1 MAMKLANGEEVRS
14 FSREEAATVFKKF
27 YIVWNPA
34 KNEGVITSSEE
45 DMRFI
50 STGRSTSMSR
60 SSLGE
65 AFRELYDWISTKR
78 PEESREFPVTE
89 IHLDPTV

>member
-1 MAMKLANGEEVRS
+1 MKLANGEEVRS

-34 KNEGVITSSEE
+34 RNEGVITSSEE
-45 DMRFI
+45 DMRFT

-60 SSLGE
+60 SSLGD
-65 AFRELYDWISTKR
+65 AFRELYDW
-78 PEESREFPVTE
+78 EEEGLKFPVTE